1 MTAEPVPAGT
11 TLIIRGGR
19 AILPDAD
26 WHAPPEVD
34 IAIAGGEIAGIAPS
48 FAPLAGAS
56 IDALDARGHLVLPG
70 FVNAHYHSH
79 DVLAKGTLEEVPLES
94 WRLYALPPQYPP
106 RSVEEVRARTLL
118 GGLECLRSGITTI
131 QDMLTLYPFE
141 DRHLDAVMQAYEQV
155 GIRVIFSLQYADRRG
170 LQTIPYWEE
179 MFPKELH
186 ALLSGAAEPE
196 RQLDL
201 LGHFEM
207 RCLQAPRRS
216 RVHWA
221 LGPSAPERCSPA
233 LMARTM
239 ELARRYDVPV
249 YSHIYESRGM
259 ALQARLTLPE
269 HGGSL
274 IKRLAAEGALDPRLN
289 LAHSVWLAREEIELL
304 AQSGTGVVLNPQG
317 NLKMKCGIPPIRAL
331 QDAGIRIGLGCDNCS
346 CSDAQNMFMAMKLFA
361 LLAAVSDPI
370 PGPPQAAHALRAATQ
385 AGAQGARLG
394 NVIGRIAPGYR
405 ADLTLIDM
413 SDPSWSPCNSAVRQL
428 VHIEAGRGVRHVI
441 VDGTVVVRD
450 RQLTTV
456 KEDEIYE
463 AVEAVMPGFRR
474 DFTAISER
482 VKRLQPWLDART
494 NGWSRPSS
502 NSIGSTLRFEIGP
515 GAFVNGVPPRVGN
528 RELAPSPLQDPAWK
542 ERSRWSPEPRAAL
555 EPPSSRSSRRLARA
569 CLRSISMPMRCRR
582 PSANRTTR

>member
-1 MTAEPVPAGT
+1 
-11 TLIIRGGR
+11 
-19 AILPDAD
+19 
-26 WHAPPEVD
+26 
-34 IAIAGGEIAGIAPS
+34 
-48 FAPLAGAS
+48 
-56 IDALDARGHLVLPG
+56 
-70 FVNAHYHSH
+70 
-79 DVLAKGTLEEVPLES
+79 
-94 WRLYALPPQYPP
+94 
-106 RSVEEVRARTLL
+106 
-118 GGLECLRSGITTI
+118 
-131 QDMLTLYPFE
+131 
-141 DRHLDAVMQAYEQV
+141 MQAYEQV

-170 LQTIPYWEE
+170 LETIPYWEE

-201 LGHFEM
+201 LAHFEM
-207 RCLQAPRRS
+207 RCLQPPQRS

-259 ALQARLTLPE
+259 AIQARLTLPE

-304 AQSGTGVVLNPQG
+304 AHSGTGVVLNPQG

-370 PGPPQAAHALRAATQ
+370 PGPPQAAQALRAATEG
-385 AGAQGARLG
+385 GAQGARLG
-394 NVIGRIAPGYR
+394 NAIGRIAPGYR

-441 VDGTVVVRD
+441 VDGAIVVRD
-450 RQLTTV
+450 RRLTTID
-456 KEDEIYE
+456 EDEIYD
-463 AVEAVMPGFRR
+463 AVQVVMPGFRR

-482 VKRLQPWLDART
+482 VQRLQPWLDQAHQR
-494 NGWSRPSS
+494 
-502 NSIGSTLRFEIGP
+502 IVST
-515 GAFVNGVPPRVGN
+515 
-528 RELAPSPLQDPAWK
+528 ELDFDRIYIPF
-542 ERSRWSPEPRAAL
+542 
-555 EPPSSRSSRRLARA
+555 
-569 CLRSISMPMRCRR
+569 
-582 PSANRTTR
+582 

>member
-1 MTAEPVPAGT
+1 
-11 TLIIRGGR
+11 
-19 AILPDAD
+19 
-26 WHAPPEVD
+26 
-34 IAIAGGEIAGIAPS
+34 
-48 FAPLAGAS
+48 
-56 IDALDARGHLVLPG
+56 
-70 FVNAHYHSH
+70 
-79 DVLAKGTLEEVPLES
+79 
-94 WRLYALPPQYPP
+94 
-106 RSVEEVRARTLL
+106 
-118 GGLECLRSGITTI
+118 
-131 QDMLTLYPFE
+131 
-141 DRHLDAVMQAYEQV
+141 
-155 GIRVIFSLQYADRRG
+155 
-170 LQTIPYWEE
+170 
-179 MFPKELH
+179 
-186 ALLSGAAEPE
+186 
-196 RQLDL
+196 
-201 LGHFEM
+201 
-207 RCLQAPRRS
+207 
-216 RVHWA
+216 
-221 LGPSAPERCSPA
+221 
-233 LMARTM
+233 MARTM

-482 VKRLQPWLDART
+482 VKRLQPWLDAAHKRMVAT
-494 NGWSRPSS
+494 ELEFDR
-502 NSIGSTLRFEIGP
+502 
-515 GAFVNGVPPRVGN
+515 VYVPF
-528 RELAPSPLQDPAWK
+528 
-542 ERSRWSPEPRAAL
+542 
-555 EPPSSRSSRRLARA
+555 
-569 CLRSISMPMRCRR
+569 
-582 PSANRTTR
+582 